1 MSMNRN
7 EERSL
12 IGAAPAPVNSRH
24 VIEDMVNSRHVIE
37 DMVLINTFENAP
49 QTLNTTTPVG
59 TGLRSR
65 FVAAERS
72 HSTATSQHVGG

>member
-7 EERSL
+7 EALERSL
-12 IGAAPAPVNSRH
+12 IGAAPAP
-24 VIEDMVNSRHVIE
+24 VNSRHVIE

-49 QTLNTTTPVG
+49 QTLNITTPVG

-65 FVAAERS
+65 FVASSGMPRRRS
-72 HSTATSQHVGG
+72 TLVMQALAT